1 MDEIKGKK
9 WTIKRGEK
17 KREEGREERAEG
29 LEVRVEEMRR
39 ETR

>member
-9 WTIKRGEK
+9 WSIKRGEK
-17 KREEGREERAEG
+17 KREEGEERAEG
-29 LEVRVEEMRR
+29 IEVRAEEMRR